1 VNSIAPGHTLS
12 EAVKKRGPNVDA
24 SSIAY
29 RAIKRSQ
36 TPEDLAGTVVFLAS
50 DDSAFITGQMIV
62 VDGGSALH

>member
-1 VNSIAPGHTLS
+1 MDKGSV
-12 EAVKKRGPNVDA
+12 A
-24 SSIAY
+24 S

-36 TPEDLAGTVVFLAS
+36 LPEDLAGTVIFLSS